1 MYCKWVRHNSTFVCM
16 YNVRGRVDGTTVGYR
31 VGVLAVTGEEAGDAR
46 RHPLEVVVGVLVA
59 ERHARQPQP
68 PQVAQHR
75 VRRLH
80 LVQQVRVEAQV
91 TAEEC

>member
-1 MYCKWVRHNSTFVCM
+1 MSCRC
-16 YNVRGRVDGTTVGYR
+16 RVM
-31 VGVLAVTGEEAGDAR
+31 AVTGKEAGDAR
-46 RHPLEVVVGVLVA
+46 WHSLKVVVGVLVA

-91 TAEEC
+91 TVEGMLMRYVWLLVLFRNMTN